1 MQVHDIPNM
10 KECLGDENVEK
21 EIETY
26 QSLPITS
33 EALFG
38 KMI

>member
-1 MQVHDIPNM
+1 MQVQDIPNM
-10 KECLGDENVEK
+10 KECLGDKSVER

-26 QSLPITS
+26 PSLPITS